1 MVPAKTVAPEGAIK
15 FRFGSKADI
24 CTAPAHVRFTP
35 NSDIDCIFRDVCFGP
50 ILLQK
55 SVAGFF
61 GQ

>member
-1 MVPAKTVAPEGAIK
+1 MSALPLQT
-15 FRFGSKADI
+15 DI
-24 CTAPAHVRFTP
+24 RRR
-35 NSDIDCIFRDVCFGP
+35 SLDVSYGP

>member
-1 MVPAKTVAPEGAIK
+1 MLI
-15 FRFGSKADI
+15 
-24 CTAPAHVRFTP
+24 
-35 NSDIDCIFRDVCFGP
+35 SDIRQRALKVDKGGYGWNVRFGP

>member
-1 MVPAKTVAPEGAIK
+1 MSQMGSLADILAISRHV
-15 FRFGSKADI
+15 RFGS
-24 CTAPAHVRFTP
+24 
-35 NSDIDCIFRDVCFGP
+35 

>member
-1 MVPAKTVAPEGAIK
+1 MSALPL
-15 FRFGSKADI
+15 KADI
-24 CTAPAHVRFTP
+24 RWRH
-35 NSDIDCIFRDVCFGP
+35 RDVSFVP

>member
-1 MVPAKTVAPEGAIK
+1 MSPRGPKRRSPRREVMSEIEG
-15 FRFGSKADI
+15 
-24 CTAPAHVRFTP
+24 
-35 NSDIDCIFRDVCFGP
+35 

>member
-1 MVPAKTVAPEGAIK
+1 MPKLPRLVVDLR
-15 FRFGSKADI
+15 FR
-24 CTAPAHVRFTP
+24 
-35 NSDIDCIFRDVCFGP
+35 FGP

>member
-1 MVPAKTVAPEGAIK
+1 MYRGAALSSLPEWRDGV
-15 FRFGSKADI
+15 RCTSKAVNN
-24 CTAPAHVRFTP
+24 AKGRFW
-35 NSDIDCIFRDVCFGP
+35 P

>member
-1 MVPAKTVAPEGAIK
+1 MIFAQIGLCGRGVQSVAVI
-15 FRFGSKADI
+15 GS
-24 CTAPAHVRFTP
+24 HV
-35 NSDIDCIFRDVCFGP
+35 P

>member
-1 MVPAKTVAPEGAIK
+1 MVAQGHFRSIPAGRTMSGYP
-15 FRFGSKADI
+15 S
-24 CTAPAHVRFTP
+24 
-35 NSDIDCIFRDVCFGP
+35 